1 MAPISGLSVQTG
13 GLTGGLSNLAVLSHK
28 GAAAW
33 RGETLGAGGADFSR
47 DAATDTK
54 QTRLVFIKGF
64 EERNPSR
71 IGF

>member
-13 GLTGGLSNLAVLSHK
+13 GLPGGLSTLPALSHK
-28 GAAAW
+28 GAATW
-33 RGETLGAGGADFSR
+33 RGETLGTEGADFSR
-47 DAATDTK
+47 ETATDTK
-54 QTRLVFIKGF
+54 QTWPVFIKGF